1 MHQQDFSGDS
11 PGTGSRK
18 TAFHY
23 RRGSS
28 GASVSSAAGSGGV
41 NPADDDPSRAGSSSP
56 GPHHQSQ
63 SQMAGAQVKKKSGF
77 QITSVTS
84 AQINVS
90 GNNSLAD
97 DTESYDDMDES
108 HTEDLSSSD
117 MLDVSVSRATDTGVP
132 ERSSSDETLN
142 SLHGVDTPGLV
153 SPNEPLHP
161 HSVPQGSQHQTSL
174 VNGAMHHHYYSQ
186 HHSQSHHH
194 RSDSLGGVEPSLP
207 ALPVVPL
214 ASSSPSLSSKAGPS
228 QSQRPPV
235 LDNTKPASG
244 IAQPLAPVGGGIA
257 TDLHQQGSLNI
268 SSVSAVSA
276 AAVPPPGPVA
286 LDNTIASGQV
296 ASVGGGTGPSA
307 ASFNTQTQHTQT
319 QTATGSRFRVVKL
332 DTNTEPFRKGRWSCT
347 EYYEKEIP
355 HPTTSETPKGAE
367 VAAETDPGNAG
378 ISPGIPAVQPLHTLQ
393 PYQPPSQDFISPQ
406 AMQSPPQGLAQ
417 TTPLTFVSPQEVVA
431 GAHIQKSV
439 AAVPLPTV
447 TPQVLPQAGVSQPP
461 PLMPQQLPYAVD
473 SHQAHGVY
481 PAPQLHAAIIPPGSV
496 RQPDFIQPTAPF
508 QTQVQPPLPH
518 ATPGLT
524 LTPVPGV
531 PVQPA
536 VSITQQL
543 PHQGSGVPPAQAAFP
558 PGQPQVPV
566 QAQPH
571 AQPQVQQPSTATVP
585 IAPPHGTPYM
595 PLTSLQADLKPILTP
610 TATLHQVP
618 GGGSSIKPSQ
628 LEDAQKLLF
637 QHQGRLGLPSL
648 AVATGERGAAE
659 ASGTAGTLAHM
670 GISAEASAFMVAAA
684 AAGLRSQHAEGDDD
698 SSSGASV
705 VAIDNKIEQAMD
717 LVKSHLMYAVRE
729 EVEVLKEQIKELIER
744 NTQLEQENN
753 LLKTL
758 ASPEQMAQFQ
768 AQVQTSGSPTS
779 ATQPPVA
786 VPVGS
791 AQVLPSTQTS
801 GPSA

>member
-1 MHQQDFSGDS
+1 MHHQDFPGDP

-28 GASVSSAAGSGGV
+28 GASASSVAGGSGV
-41 NPADDDPSRAGSSSP
+41 NTVDDNPTQAGSSSP
-56 GPHHQSQ
+56 GLNHQPQSQ
-63 SQMAGAQVKKKSGF
+63 VAGAQVKKKSGF

-132 ERSSSDETLN
+132 DRSSSDETLN

-161 HSVPQGSQHQTSL
+161 HSIPQGAQQHTSM
-174 VNGAMHHHYYSQ
+174 VNGTMHHHYYPQQQSQ
-186 HHSQSHHH
+186 PHHH
-194 RSDSLGGVEPSLP
+194 HSDSLGGGEPPLP
-207 ALPVVPL
+207 ALPIAPV
-214 ASSSPSLSSKAGPS
+214 ASSSPAMASKAGPS
-228 QSQRPPV
+228 QFQRVPV
-235 LDNTKPASG
+235 LDNTKPAG
-244 IAQPLAPVGGGIA
+244 GTTQPIAAIVGETA
-257 TDLHQQGSLNI
+257 TDPHLQASGNI
-268 SSVSAVSA
+268 SNVSAVTA
-276 AAVPPPGPVA
+276 AAVLPSGSA
-286 LDNTIASGQV
+286 GFENTSASGQV
-296 ASVGGGTGPSA
+296 VSVGGVTGPSA
-307 ASFNTQTQHTQT
+307 AAPNTQTQHTQT

-332 DTNTEPFRKGRWSCT
+332 DTNSEPFRKGRWTCT
-347 EYYEKEIP
+347 EYYEKEVS
-355 HPTTSETPKGAE
+355 HPAVSEAPKGAE
-367 VAAETDPGNAG
+367 LAVESETSNAG

-393 PYQPPSQDFISPQ
+393 PYQTPNQDFTSPQ

-417 TTPLTFVSPQEVVA
+417 TTPLTYVAPPEVISGVHMSKPVA
-431 GAHIQKSV
+431 SV
-439 AAVPLPTV
+439 TLPTA
-447 TPQVLPQAGVSQPP
+447 TPQVTPQAGVGQPQ
-461 PLMPQQLPYAVD
+461 LVIPQQLPYAVD
-473 SHQAHGVY
+473 PHQAQTQGGY
-481 PAPQLHAAIIPPGSV
+481 PAPQLQAGVMTQGTV

-518 ATPGLT
+518 VTTGISIT
-524 LTPVPGV
+524 
-531 PVQPA
+531 QPL

-543 PHQGSGVPPAQAAFP
+543 PHQGHVAPPAPANFAA
-558 PGQPQVPV
+558 GQPQTLPS
-566 QAQPH
+566 QLQPH
-571 AQPQVQQPSTATVP
+571 PQSQVQPPSIATVP
-585 IAPPHGTPYM
+585 VAPTHGTPYM
-595 PLTSLQADLKPILTP
+595 PLTALQADLQPLLTP
-610 TATLHQVP
+610 GTTLTQVP
-618 GGGSSIKPSQ
+618 GGGSSTRTSQ
-628 LEDAQKLLF
+628 LEDAQKLLL
-637 QHQGRLGLPSL
+637 QHQGLLGLPRL
-648 AVATGERGAAE
+648 GVAAGGEGAAE
-659 ASGTAGTLAHM
+659 ASGAAGTLAHM
-670 GISAEASAFMVAAA
+670 GMSAEASAFMAAA
-684 AAGLRSQHAEGDDD
+684 AAGLRTQHAEGEED

-768 AQVQTSGSPTS
+768 AQVQTGGSPTS
-779 ATQPPVA
+779 TAQPLLPVPA
-786 VPVGS
+786 GS
-791 AQVLPSTQTS
+791 TQVLPSTQNS
-801 GPSA
+801 GSSA